1 MVYDLSVPEPKD
13 ASTAFLIHV
22 DRDRDVGG
30 GSFDCLSRKFLMH
43 DINSR
48 SRVCPLELER
58 ESKGYFG
65 FNY

>member
-43 DINSR
+43 GHIFTI
-48 SRVCPLELER
+48 
-58 ESKGYFG
+58 ESVSVGT
-65 FNY
+65 